1 MERRKEVRNGE
12 NKEEKEKK
20 KRREVRREMDKRKNN
35 SISMYCVFVQSP
47 ILSER
52 ESEWGLNEIFVY
64 SFIFP
69 KQETLV
75 FKQRQG

>member
-1 MERRKEVRNGE
+1 
-12 NKEEKEKK
+12 
-20 KRREVRREMDKRKNN
+20 MDKRKNN

>member
-12 NKEEKEKK
+12 KKEEKEKK
-20 KRREVRREMDKRKNN
+20 KGERVRREMDKRKNN